1 MGEPQAAGVQA
12 LALTLTWWADF
23 VYAPARALKP
33 LGLYRGESIG
43 TPPEPQPRPGGGPC
57 LSRTLEGPRL
67 LDTVPEHYED
77 VSWFDE
83 VSAEYDQLVGRFSG
97 HIYEEALLRMRPH
110 LGPRARILDPS
121 AGPGRQ
127 ALALAAAYPEGEV
140 VAADLSQ
147 DMVKHAHAE
156 AVKQGLRNVAF
167 VQADV
172 GAPPAD
178 FEGYFDAIF
187 CCLAF
192 HHYPHGRSAVE
203 AFARVLAPGGVA
215 FVADTGPA
223 WMVALARD
231 LSVAGDPGFVRH
243 RTGHEF
249 VDLFRDAGF
258 RHVSWEEI
266 LPGMGLTTAVL

>member
-1 MGEPQAAGVQA
+1 MAQAQPVGVQA
-12 LALTLTWWADF
+12 LAVALWWWADF

-33 LGLYRGESIG
+33 LGLYRGETVGS
-43 TPPEPQPRPGGGPC
+43 PPEPDPWPGA
-57 LSRTLEGPRL
+57 GPRFSRELDGPWL
-67 LDTVPEHYED
+67 LDEEPGHYD
-77 VSWFDE
+77 SVAWFDE
-83 VSAEYDQLVGRFSG
+83 VSAEYDQLVMRFSG
-97 HIYEEALLRMRPH
+97 HIFAETVARMRPH
-110 LGPRARILDPS
+110 LGAAARILDPS

-127 ALALAAAYPEGEV
+127 AMDLAALVPDGEV
-140 VAADLSQ
+140 VAADLSRE
-147 DMVKHAHAE
+147 MVLRAHAD
-156 AVKQGLRNVAF
+156 AQARGIRNMAF

-172 GAPPAD
+172 SQPPAAFD
-178 FEGYFDAIF
+178 EAFDAIF

-192 HHYPHGRSAVE
+192 HHYPDGRGAVE

-215 FVADTGPA
+215 FVADAGPA

-231 LSVAGDPGFVRH
+231 ISVAGDPGFVRH

-266 LPGMGLTTAVL
+266 LPGMGLTTAVK